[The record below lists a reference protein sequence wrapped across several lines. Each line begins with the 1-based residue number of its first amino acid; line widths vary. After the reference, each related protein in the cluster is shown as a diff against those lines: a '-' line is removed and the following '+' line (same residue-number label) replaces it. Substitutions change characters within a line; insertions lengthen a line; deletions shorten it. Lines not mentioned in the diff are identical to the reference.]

1 MNKYLDT
8 SAPWFEIKTDK
19 AAAAKSVYTA
29 IRAIDSLKI
38 MLAPFLPFTC
48 EKLHT
53 FLGYDAP
60 LFGTQSVQ
68 HVSDKLGEH
77 NVLQYNPEGA
87 TGEWKPGN
95 LQAGRILRQPG
106 PLFKKLD
113 PEIIEQE
120 RARLGK
126 KE

>member
-38 MLAPFLPFTC
+38 MFAPFLPFTC
-48 EKLHT
+48 EKLHI

-68 HVSDKLGEH
+68 NVSDKL
-77 NVLQYNPEGA
+77 
-87 TGEWKPGN
+87 W
-95 LQAGRILRQPG
+95 
-106 PLFKKLD
+106 
-113 PEIIEQE
+113 
-120 RARLGK
+120 
-126 KE
+126 